1 MRRARSERAL
11 ALSVAAIPMFL
22 VAIGAPLLS
31 LEERGH
37 LTEAGLPGA
46 VLALVQQ
53 GLAPL
58 AALVLLTTIFLPAV
72 ELAVLVLVS
81 WRLHQGRAPAPL
93 AMRLL
98 EIVRPWSQSEI
109 LVLGLLVAF
118 GKLSSVFHLLPG
130 VGCAALLGFLILTQL
145 GRWTVEA
152 VLLERAGAVTL
163 PRRKPDS
170 LARTT
175 AFLVAAVVLVLPA
188 NRLPVLTTRTL
199 ARAES
204 DTIFSGV
211 LHLWAGGSW
220 LLALL
225 IFAAS
230 IVVPGLK
237 ILALAV
243 LVVSSWRRSDWR
255 RVGRA
260 RLYRVIEWVGRWS
273 MLDIFVMALLAALV
287 RSQLA
292 GVQIDGG
299 AVAFAAVVVLTM
311 LASASFDPR
320 LIWIQGARRE

>member
-1 MRRARSERAL
+1 ML
-11 ALSVAAIPMFL
+11 L
-22 VAIGAPLLS
+22 VAISAPLLT

-37 LTEAGLPGA
+37 LTEASLPGA
-46 VLALVQQ
+46 VLALEQQ

-58 AALVLLTTIFLPAV
+58 AALVLLTTSFLPAV
-72 ELAVLVLVS
+72 ELAALIWLS
-81 WRLHQGRAPAPL
+81 WRLRTRRAPAPL
-93 AMRLL
+93 AARLL
-98 EIVRPWSQSEI
+98 EVIRPWSQSEI

-118 GKLSSVFHLLPG
+118 GKLASVFHMLPG
-130 VGCAALLGFLILTQL
+130 LGCAALLGFLILSQL
-145 GRWTVEA
+145 ARATVEA
-152 VLLERAGAVTL
+152 VLLERAGGVAP

-175 AFLVAAVVLVLPA
+175 AFLLAAVVLFLPA
-188 NRLPVLTTRTL
+188 NLLPVMTTRTL
-199 ARAES
+199 AREQS
-204 DTIFSGV
+204 DTILSGV

-225 IFAAS
+225 IFTAS
-230 IVVPGLK
+230 IVVPALK

-255 RVGRA
+255 RAGRA

-299 AVAFAAVVVLTM
+299 AVAFGAVVVLTM

-320 LIWIQGARRE
+320 LIWLRGERHE